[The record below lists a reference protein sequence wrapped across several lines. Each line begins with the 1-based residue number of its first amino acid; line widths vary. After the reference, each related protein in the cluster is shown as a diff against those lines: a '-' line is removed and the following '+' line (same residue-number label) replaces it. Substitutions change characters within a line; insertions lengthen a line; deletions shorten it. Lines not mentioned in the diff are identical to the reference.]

1 MGTIPEGV
9 SEARTVLVVGVDLT
23 SIAPH
28 LLHVARDLVRV
39 ATGGEI
45 HVVTVLRPQ
54 SIPADVIGAIPAPG
68 PSNDAAI
75 QRAQGEL
82 ESLCTG
88 ILGDTG
94 GRTGIDVFMHVRLGR
109 AAEEIEQVAE
119 DVRADVIVVEAHDRT
134 GFARLFHRS
143 VSAQLSRDA
152 PCSVLT
158 VRPRRA
164 PERAAVSAPP
174 ASGGAPYAAAS
185 GARP

>member
-9 SEARTVLVVGVDLT
+9 SEPRTVLVVGVDLT

-28 LLHVARDLVRV
+28 LLHVARDLVGV
-39 ATGGEI
+39 ATRGEV

-54 SIPADVIGAIPAPG
+54 LIPADVIGAIPAPG
-68 PSNDAAI
+68 PSNEAAI

-82 ESLCTG
+82 EDLCTA

-94 GRTGIDVFMHVRLGR
+94 ASTGIDVFMHVRVGR
-109 AAEEIEQVAE
+109 AADEIERVAE

-143 VSAQLSRDA
+143 VSAELSRNA

-164 PERAAVSAPP
+164 PERAVASAP
-174 ASGGAPYAAAS
+174 SGAAGAPYAAAS

>member
-23 SIAPH
+23 PLAPH

-39 ATGGEI
+39 ATSGEI

-82 ESLCTG
+82 EALCNA

-94 GRTGIDVFMHVRLGR
+94 GSTGIDVVMHVRLGR
-109 AAEEIEQVAE
+109 AAEEIERVAE
-119 DVRADVIVVEAHDRT
+119 EVRADVIVVEAHDRT

-143 VSAQLSRDA
+143 VSAELSRNA

-158 VRPRRA
+158 VRPRRE
-164 PERAAVSAPP
+164 PERAVLSAPP
-174 ASGGAPYAAAS
+174 ATSGAPYPAAS
-185 GARP
+185 AARP